1 MAPKK
6 YSMVRLVLAGIFAD
20 ALSVCTAAILI
31 LSMTPRM
38 TSAQQSPE
46 QVVDSAFRAIARRDW
61 TVVRD
66 LMDPTTLDLARQE
79 NLGMLILVAEQRRAG
94 EETGGGYNPRDV
106 IIADHIATVGSA
118 RAPRFGN
125 ATIAE
130 LAALSPAEFYVR
142 WLGAAYTPDRA
153 GTLDDIVD
161 RMRSIVGSVTVDDSA
176 WVVYRKDARW
186 QEGDLAHITT
196 PGSPEILPLRRAEG
210 RWRILPNFEL
220 AHGPDITGM
229 FDDSPGGDL
238 PAPAR
243 REVQHRPAGRAGPPR
258 HADAVPSP
266 IVVVDSAFDALT
278 RNDWPRFTMLVDSRR
293 LAEFQRRS
301 LQQLFAMLEFRK
313 LRSANDSQP
322 FMSGGVM
329 LGDADLEKAGNERID
344 IMQGRPTIAELRQLS
359 PTAFFMRWCEAVYTS
374 PPSGAARAERHYLGT
389 VFEGEDHA
397 HVLYRSSAFTFD
409 LPAQVVRMS
418 LRYADGHWRILL
430 NEETDGES
438 TLAMRFLR

>member
-1 MAPKK
+1 MTTVNRLRRYWRP
-6 YSMVRLVLAGIFAD
+6 SGLVLLPQVAI
-20 ALSVCTAAILI
+20 ALLT
-31 LSMTPRM
+31 LSITPRM

-61 TVVRD
+61 VVLRD

-94 EETGGGYNPRDV
+94 EDAGGGYNPQDV
-106 IIADHIATVGSA
+106 IIADHIATVGSV

-142 WLGAAYTPDRA
+142 WLDAAYTPDRA
-153 GTLDDIVD
+153 GMIEDIVD
-161 RMRSIVGSVTVDDSA
+161 RTRSIVGSVTVGDSA
-176 WVVYRKDARW
+176 WVLYHKDARW
-186 QEGDLAHITT
+186 QEDDLAHITT
-196 PGSPEILPLRRAEG
+196 PGTPEILPLRRANG

-229 FDDSPGGDL
+229 FEDHPEGDL

-243 REVQHRPAGRAGPPR
+243 REVQHQPIIRAGPPR

-266 IVVVDSAFDALT
+266 IVVVDSAFDALA
-278 RNDWPRFTMLVDSRR
+278 RKDWPRFTTLVDSRR
-293 LAEFQRRS
+293 LAAFQLRAIQQLVALLS
-301 LQQLFAMLEFRK
+301 LQKM
-313 LRSANDSQP
+313 RSANDSGP
-322 FMSGGVM
+322 FTSGGVM
-329 LGDADLEKAGNERID
+329 IGGADLEKAGSERVD
-344 IMQGRPTIAELRQLS
+344 IMRGRPTIDELRRLS
-359 PTAFFMRWCEAVYTS
+359 PAEFFMRWCEVAFS
-374 PPSGAARAERHYLGT
+374 APSSGDPRVERHYLGT

-397 HVLYRSSAFTFD
+397 HVLYRSSAFVFD

>member
-1 MAPKK
+1 MMADLRA
-6 YSMVRLVLAGIFAD
+6 SRVGLLAD
-20 ALSVCTAAILI
+20 AVSVLTAALLTLSV
-31 LSMTPRM
+31 TPRM

-61 TVVRD
+61 TALRD
-66 LMDPTTLDLARQE
+66 LMDPATVDLARQE

-94 EETGGGYNPRDV
+94 EDAGGGYNPRDV
-106 IIADHIATVGSA
+106 VIADHIATVGSV

-142 WLGAAYTPDRA
+142 WLDAAYTADRA
-153 GTLDDIVD
+153 GMIDDIVD
-161 RMRSIVGSVTVDDSA
+161 RTRSIVGSVAVDDSA

-196 PGSPEILPLRRAEG
+196 PGSPEILPLRRADG

-229 FDDSPGGDL
+229 WDDSPGRDL
-238 PAPAR
+238 RAPAR
-243 REVQHRPAGRAGPPR
+243 REVQHRPAVRAGPPR

-266 IVVVDSAFDALT
+266 IVVVDSAFDALG
-278 RNDWPRFTMLVDSRR
+278 RNDWPRFAMLVDSRR
-293 LAEFQRRS
+293 LADFQIRAI
-301 LQQLFAMLEFRK
+301 QQLVAMLSFQK
-313 LRSANDSQP
+313 MRSANDSGP

-329 LGDADLEKAGNERID
+329 LGGADLAKAGNKHVD
-344 IMQGRPTIAELRQLS
+344 IMRGRPTIDELRRLS
-359 PTAFFMRWCEAVYTS
+359 PTEFFLRWCEVAYS
-374 PPSGAARAERHYLGT
+374 APSSGEPRVERHYLGT
-389 VFEGEDHA
+389 VFEGEDQA
-397 HVLYRSSAFTFD
+397 HVLYRTSAFTFD
-409 LPAQVVRMS
+409 LPAQVVRMP